1 MSGTSERVVDSIL
14 AAARVAARV
23 CSQVQG
29 ETSLAGVPEAKTGDE
44 PVTIADYAAQ
54 AILLHTIARVA
65 PTQSVL
71 AEESSA
77 HLRTQGE
84 STRRRVHE
92 LVAHALGEPLSFDEV
107 CAHIDHGG
115 SDTEFAWAIDP
126 IDGTRGFIR
135 RDQYCVAIALLER
148 GEPVFAVLACPN
160 LAQDPAS
167 PTGPKGVLFH
177 AIRGQGAFAAPLEG
191 GAARRIHVRDVTD
204 PASMLILA
212 SVETAHGDPA
222 LIDRIVRDLHLGGL
236 VRIDSQVKYGAL
248 ARGDAEFYVRPRN
261 HPDRRENVWDH
272 APGVLL
278 VVEAGGKATDL
289 DGKALDFTTG
299 RKMLNNRGVLVSHGP
314 SHATLLAALQRAE
327 RAD

>member
-1 MSGTSERVVDSIL
+1 MADVSTLVVDSIL

-23 CSQVQG
+23 CRQVQG
-29 ETSLAGVPEAKTGDE
+29 ESTLSGVPEAKTGDE

-65 PTQSVL
+65 PTHSVL

-92 LVAHALGEPLSFDEV
+92 LVTQALREPLDFEGV
-107 CAHIDHGG
+107 CALIDHAGK
-115 SDTEFAWAIDP
+115 DATYAWAIDP

-135 RDQYCVAIALLER
+135 RDQYCVAVALLER
-148 GEPVFAVLACPN
+148 GVPILSVLACPN

-167 PTGPKGVLFH
+167 AQGHKGVLFH

-191 GAARRIHVRDVTD
+191 GTPRRIHVRDVTD
-204 PASMLILA
+204 PSAMRILA
-212 SVETAHGDPA
+212 SVESAHGDPV
-222 LIDRIVRDLHLGGL
+222 LIDRVVRDLHLGGL

-278 VVEAGGKATDL
+278 VTESGGKATDL
-289 DGKALDFTTG
+289 DGKELDFTTG

-314 SHATLLAALQRAE
+314 WHAMLIGALERAE
-327 RAD
+327 RG